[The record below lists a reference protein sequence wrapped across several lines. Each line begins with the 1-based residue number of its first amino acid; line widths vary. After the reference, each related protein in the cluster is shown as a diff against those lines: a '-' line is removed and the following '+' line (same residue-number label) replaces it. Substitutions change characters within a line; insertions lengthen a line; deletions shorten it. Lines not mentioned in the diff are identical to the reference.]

1 MTAQTPEPP
10 KPFDPDAAHQQRPRL
25 RRLRTFPMPV
35 KGPDGQQ
42 QVLLGLADAQQIS
55 DKVVATHPAVQHV
68 LPLMDGS
75 RDLDQIVSEVGRG
88 LERNTLETIVA
99 QLDGAALLFGP
110 PFETIEAK
118 MKSDFDS
125 AQNLPPASS
134 AQLVDSLAK
143 QKLGEGATE
152 EQIAAQGPAFIG
164 ELFDQWIDKALEN
177 ADNPSFDAL
186 PPGVVVP
193 GNDYGRSWINYAAV
207 WGRLRVVDRPDRVV
221 VLGTN
226 HFGSATGVCG
236 CDKGFETPLGLCEL
250 DQAFVHALDQRLGA
264 EDSAKLYE
272 HRFDHEREHSIELQ
286 VPWIQHCLG
295 AGEDGS
301 FVPVFGVLV
310 HDPVRN
316 SGESYDGAG
325 LGLDPF
331 IEAMKGAIAD
341 APGTTLLVAAADLSH
356 VGPMFGD
363 QQSLS
368 GEEPEAVEARNQ
380 VARQDQELLKHLVE
394 GRPDDLVSSLAWSQ
408 NASRWASTGAL
419 VALSKILDNHPAR
432 VLNYAASLDPQGTA
446 MLTNAAMVVDA

>member
-1 MTAQTPEPP
+1 
-10 KPFDPDAAHQQRPRL
+10 
-25 RRLRTFPMPV
+25 MPV

-55 DKVVATHPAVQHV
+55 DKIVATHPAVQHV

-75 RDLDQIVSEVGRG
+75 RDLDQIVAEVGRG
-88 LERNTLETIVA
+88 LERKTLESIVA

-110 PFETIEAK
+110 PFEAIETK
-118 MKSDFDS
+118 MKADFDS
-125 AQNLPPASS
+125 ADNLPPAGS
-134 AQLVDSLAK
+134 AQFMEALAK
-143 QKLGEGATE
+143 QKLGEDATE
-152 EQIAAQGPAFIG
+152 QQISEQGPALMG

-186 PPGVVVP
+186 PRGVVVP
-193 GNDYGRSWINYAAV
+193 GNDYSRSWINYAAV

-221 VLGTN
+221 ILGTN

-236 CDKGFETPLGLCEL
+236 CDKGFETPLGLCPL
-250 DQAFVHALDQRLGA
+250 DQTFMRALEGRLGDENKA
-264 EDSAKLYE
+264 RLFA
-272 HRFDHEREHSIELQ
+272 HRFDHEREHSVELQ
-286 VPWIQHCLG
+286 IPWIQHCLG

-325 LGLDPF
+325 LDLEPF
-331 IEAMKGAIAD
+331 VEAMKGALED
-341 APGTTLLVAAADLSH
+341 APGKTLLVASADLSH

-363 QQSLS
+363 QQPLA
-368 GEEPEAVEARNQ
+368 GDTQEATDARNQ
-380 VARQDQELLKHLVE
+380 VARQDQDLLKQLAE

-408 NASRWASTGAL
+408 NASRWSSTGAL
-419 VALSKILDNHPAR
+419 VAMSKILGSPEATL
-432 VLNYAASLDPQGTA
+432 LNYAASLDPQGSA
-446 MLTNAAMVVDA
+446 MLTNAALVVQA